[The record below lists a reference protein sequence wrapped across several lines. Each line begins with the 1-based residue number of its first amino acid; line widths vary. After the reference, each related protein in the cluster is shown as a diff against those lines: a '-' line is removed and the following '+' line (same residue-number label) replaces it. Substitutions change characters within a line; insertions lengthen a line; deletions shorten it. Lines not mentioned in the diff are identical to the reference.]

1 MNATISLEGLWS
13 IVNSLSTKNKK
24 WLANKLNEA
33 LAPASQSKDEATLSA
48 ISKSLNEAKNGQ
60 TMPIDSLW
68 EQLYP
73 NL

>member
-33 LAPASQSKDEATLSA
+33 LAPASQSKDEVTLSA
-48 ISKSLNEAKNGQ
+48 ISKSINEAKNGQ